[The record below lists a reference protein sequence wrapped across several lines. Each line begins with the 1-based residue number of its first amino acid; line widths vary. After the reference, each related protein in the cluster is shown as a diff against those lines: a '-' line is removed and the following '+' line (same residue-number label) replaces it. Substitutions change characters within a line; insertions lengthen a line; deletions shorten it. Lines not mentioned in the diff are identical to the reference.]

1 MPTKI
6 NHDLHIHTYLSACC
20 AAKEEQQAG
29 NIIKRAEEM
38 GLTAIGLSDHIWVN
52 PAIEPTGW
60 YKPQNETHIAKIRQD
75 LAELPPSPV
84 KVSVGCEAETIAPGK
99 FGLTPE
105 FAATLDHVLLSCSH
119 FHMKGFVEQPADD
132 SPASVGR
139 NLLKFFRSG
148 VTSGLP
154 TSIAHPFVPFGF
166 WAQFAG
172 AIASISDD
180 EFIEAFGLA
189 ATHKVAIEI
198 TMAFLP
204 ATPTPEKP
212 NPLWTLDTP
221 VRLLALARQAGCRFT
236 FGTDAH
242 DAAGQKHLPALSE
255 LIKLAGITDANIL
268 TF

>member
-1 MPTKI
+1 
-6 NHDLHIHTYLSACC
+6 
-20 AAKEEQQAG
+20 
-29 NIIKRAEEM
+29 
-38 GLTAIGLSDHIWVN
+38 
-52 PAIEPTGW
+52 
-60 YKPQNETHIAKIRQD
+60 
-75 LAELPPSPV
+75 
-84 KVSVGCEAETIAPGK
+84 
-99 FGLTPE
+99 
-105 FAATLDHVLLSCSH
+105 
-119 FHMKGFVEQPADD
+119 MKGFVEQPADD

-148 VTSGLP
+148 VTSGPP